1 MFRLCKKCDVE
12 KDSVDGFHVGT
23 NICKEC
29 KKKYNKEYYA
39 KKKTKKDVKEKVE
52 EIKEVEKVHIKQ
64 EISDLTTR
72 LNQMELIQN
81 LQLEVQRLSARVTAL
96 EQKQMK
102 SESLLDQHR
111 ESFEQSDKDYKK

>member
-1 MFRLCKKCDVE
+1 MLRLCKKCDVE

-39 KKKTKKDVKEKVE
+39 KKKTNKDVKEKVE
-52 EIKEVEKVHIKQ
+52 EIKEVEKVYMKQ
-64 EISDLTTR
+64 EINDLTSR
-72 LNQMELIQN
+72 LNQMELIQS

-102 SESLLDQHR
+102 SESL
-111 ESFEQSDKDYKK
+111 